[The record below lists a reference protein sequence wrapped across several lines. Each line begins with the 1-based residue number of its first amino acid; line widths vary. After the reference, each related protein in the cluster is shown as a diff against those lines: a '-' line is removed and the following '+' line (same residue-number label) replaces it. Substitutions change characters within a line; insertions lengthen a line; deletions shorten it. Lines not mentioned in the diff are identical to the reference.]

1 MLERIHAIDEL
12 PQDDRE
18 RLLYVVDGL
27 LRDAL
32 ARHAYAMA

>member
-18 RLLYVVDGL
+18 WLLYAVDDL
-27 LRDAL
+27 LRDAR
-32 ARHAYAMA
+32 ARRACAMA